1 MKFHA
6 ACLTLPPMAA
16 HEYDALR
23 KSIAEGWDNRYP
35 ILTCDGE
42 ILDGRH
48 RFEVCRDLGIEP
60 TFVEWD
66 RRRCDGN
73 PFRFVWQEHDARRN
87 WQSAEQRQLCYDD
100 CEAGAAAWDREHQRI
115 QAEAN
120 EARSEAAR
128 QQPRTEDGR
137 RLAAK
142 SDSGTTCST
151 ASLDRHKGREA
162 KADLAGTNRGAVQ
175 RAAKMRKLATET
187 GRPEIIEDVKAGKV
201 KAHAA
206 LKDLEES
213 KRRIELQRPVQIDL
227 PAGLHRGDFRELSEK
242 IPDNS
247 VELVFTDPPYD
258 GESVTLYEDAARVA
272 ARILK
277 PGGSFIAY
285 SGQRHLLGVLQGCSK
300 HLTYWWTIAGV
311 HTGGN
316 QILQK
321 LGIRCGWKPLVW
333 FVKGGRGDVQNV
345 LLDVVSGARE
355 KDAHRWQQAE
365 EEALYYIEHLTSQKG
380 VVVDFFLGGGTTAV
394 AAEKLGRTWI
404 AFEVSAAAAE
414 SASKRLHGIS
424 S

>member
-151 ASLDRHKGREA
+151 TSLDRHKGL
-162 KADLAGTNRGAVQ
+162 DILSG
-175 RAAKMRKLATET
+175 L
-187 GRPEIIEDVKAGKV
+187 KAGDSSS
-201 KAHAA
+201 ANHA
-206 LKDLEES
+206 
-213 KRRIELQRPVQIDL
+213 
-227 PAGLHRGDFRELSEK
+227 
-242 IPDNS
+242 
-247 VELVFTDPPYD
+247 
-258 GESVTLYEDAARVA
+258 
-272 ARILK
+272 
-277 PGGSFIAY
+277 
-285 SGQRHLLGVLQGCSK
+285 K
-300 HLTYWWTIAGV
+300 H
-311 HTGGN
+311 
-316 QILQK
+316 
-321 LGIRCGWKPLVW
+321 
-333 FVKGGRGDVQNV
+333 D
-345 LLDVVSGARE
+345 
-355 KDAHRWQQAE
+355 
-365 EEALYYIEHLTSQKG
+365 
-380 VVVDFFLGGGTTAV
+380 
-394 AAEKLGRTWI
+394 
-404 AFEVSAAAAE
+404 
-414 SASKRLHGIS
+414 
-424 S
+424 